1 MSFSINDEARKV
13 FQMWH
18 RGRDVDS
25 VFTDE
30 IEFPEV
36 MPKIGVALE
45 ILYWSDK
52 FARRCLEC
60 GKITESL
67 TCHGETERAVGEF
80 ELYRHE
86 CDSHAP
92 VYAPTKR
99 PDSDQYIQV
108 KREKGRIPVTQLA
121 FMDSIVV
128 KLNNGQKVVQD
139 FSVGSGRGTPL
150 YCMTDKK
157 TLIIPWT
164 RRPLICTGSKMK
176 ITAHGIVH

>member
-1 MSFSINDEARKV
+1 MSKEAARDV
-13 FQMWH
+13 FRMWH
-18 RGRDVDS
+18 RGRAPDQ
-25 VFTDE
+25 VFTDDV
-30 IEFPEV
+30 EFPDV
-36 MPKIGVALE
+36 MPMIGVALE

-60 GKITESL
+60 GKITEDK
-67 TCHGETERAVGEF
+67 TCHGKTERAVGEF
-80 ELYRHE
+80 ELYRHD

-92 VYAPTKR
+92 VYAPTSK
-99 PDSDQYIQV
+99 PDSGKRIEV
-108 KREKGRIPVTQLA
+108 KRENGRIPVTQLA

-128 KLNNGQKVVQD
+128 KMNDGRRVVQD
-139 FSVGSGRGTPL
+139 FAFGGKQSTPL

-164 RRPLICTGSKMK
+164 RRPLIVTGSNMK